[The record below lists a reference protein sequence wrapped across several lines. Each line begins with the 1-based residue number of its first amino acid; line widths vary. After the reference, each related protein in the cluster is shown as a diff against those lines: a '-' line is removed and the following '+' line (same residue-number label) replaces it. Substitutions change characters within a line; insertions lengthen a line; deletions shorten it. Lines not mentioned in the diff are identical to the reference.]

1 MYQYS
6 LGKKKTSVSN
16 SARVIQFPL
25 KLCFATTSHKFQG
38 QTVVKPNK
46 IAVDL
51 RSVFRPAMA
60 YVMLSRVQELGQLS
74 IIGSL
79 PVSKIYA
86 DPNALEELNRLN
98 KISMNK
104 NPSKWESN
112 KSHGLNIL
120 SLNCQSLRS
129 KIRHIRDDPV
139 LKMSDVIC
147 LSETWLTPAD
157 GCVDLHIDG
166 YKLWSNSVGHGKG
179 LATYF
184 KADKFHHQADV
195 KDVLFQ
201 LTKVSSETM
210 DIISIYKS
218 AGGDVRT
225 FHNHLLKLIDETK
238 ITIIC
243 GDFNICFKSDRNN
256 YLIKLLEEY
265 GFTQLVHKATHLKGG
280 LIDHAYIRNRSATMK
295 IDVSLYSPYYCAKDH
310 DAVQIALSFK

>member
-46 IAVDL
+46 LAVDL

-79 PVSKIYA
+79 PVAKLYP
-86 DPNALEELNRLN
+86 DPNALEELERLN

-104 NPSKWESN
+104 NPSKWESKVSN
-112 KSHGLNIL
+112 GLNIL
-120 SLNCQSLRS
+120 SLNCQSLRP
-129 KIRHIRDDPV
+129 KIKHIRDDPV
-139 LKMSDVIC
+139 LKMSDIIC

-157 GCVDLHIDG
+157 SCDDLHIDG
-166 YKLWSNSVGHGKG
+166 YKLYTNNIGHGKG

-184 KADKFHHQADV
+184 KEDKF
-195 KDVLFQ
+195 
-201 LTKVSSETM
+201 
-210 DIISIYKS
+210 
-218 AGGDVRT
+218 
-225 FHNHLLKLIDETK
+225 KL
-238 ITIIC
+238 
-243 GDFNICFKSDRNN
+243 
-256 YLIKLLEEY
+256 
-265 GFTQLVHKATHLKGG
+265 
-280 LIDHAYIRNRSATMK
+280 
-295 IDVSLYSPYYCAKDH
+295 
-310 DAVQIALSFK
+310 